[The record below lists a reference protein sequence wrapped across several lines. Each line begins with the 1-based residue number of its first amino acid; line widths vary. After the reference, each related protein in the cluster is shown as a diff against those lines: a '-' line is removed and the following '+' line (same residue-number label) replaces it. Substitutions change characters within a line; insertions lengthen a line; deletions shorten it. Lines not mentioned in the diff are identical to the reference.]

1 MSDTSTSNLMYLP
14 YYMPDVSF
22 NKVKYS
28 NNLIKNGS
36 ILITDPDNGIT
47 DMNQKFLGIFKND
60 YIYQPVVQST
70 IFNIGFVQN
79 NNNNITFFNG
89 FTQNITES
97 TKLNQNSIQNFNY
110 NTIFGLTKADKTVI
124 DWNYFGSNRKELTD
138 AIYSRL
144 GPKLFYYNN
153 GDYTTGNFSIG
164 NLGTVNSPLNINN
177 ATILNNLS
185 GLTIYPV
192 DPNLQPIKIDGTTQ
206 INSINN
212 IWPYKVQQKD
222 TQYYSIL
229 TNGKNEALLALP
241 TVELNTPTQ
250 YLLTTKF
257 NDTTMKNEYSYTD
270 LGDIIQNNYH
280 YIVSY
285 FDTRP
290 TRSNTNNITFN
301 SLISSIFNENLVQFM
316 PLAQFTSNTCSA
328 VHYVSSASNYA
339 SCLPIAWTTT
349 QPHTFPYTTKQ
360 SLGDICPIRLE
371 WGKNITITT
380 EINYTCA
387 NMINLSNILSGWN
400 YNDSNWKVVNQLGNN
415 ASRAN
420 VPYINAGLVLY
431 VPNTYYNDYDTHY
444 KGNLYIDK
452 NNKNFATSK
461 IFINLDNNDIPINY
475 YINIAGVNVNL
486 NIPLDSSLKYLP
498 SSTKHITIDN
508 NLYKCIWYTQTV
520 DINGIFY
527 NITLV
532 NNKSIKDVWA
542 KTKIFNKVDTINKY
556 FKVYVTLSTSVTKS
570 INYVYNSIDS
580 NYTFVFNI
588 GNNIFTIIK
597 PKSEITQVKDQSIG
611 SISNGLY
618 TYDIT
623 INNYTA
629 QESGKCDVTIT
640 LKNDDGHNNNP
651 NYITISSD
659 SLPDLNI
666 IVIYSH
672 NDISINQFYQ
682 VATETHQEKIARNIS
697 LNQFF
702 IQSSNDDTYVT
713 TLNNKSDIFIK
724 IENNRGINNNVSFTS
739 TSDYTNVCYY
749 IDLANEPGE
758 EGEKTT
764 PPTTSGTMNNFGKFK
779 TWLNKFDIGPFWS
792 NMNDKTKNYLNKIYS
807 YTNTPTDDLLNYQF
821 NLSTPC
827 CLPFDTLSTSSNVQ
841 KYNNHFITSNNA
853 DGTNYNDDAYIYNN
867 TNFLGYI
874 SKDNINTS
882 QDLVK
887 LVNVFSVPIT
897 NALNTTHT
905 ATDTMTFRFEKPTL
919 PGTTDYYYIIGIY
932 LYLTKGIPLTTL
944 NNYPHYIGFSPST
957 NILEPAI
964 LQDSNETG
972 GGVPVLLN
980 SSFVKNTTDL
990 YNDNYTNSILMKD
1003 YLTTPSIFM
1012 SINEST
1018 GNNL

>member
-47 DMNQKFLGIFKND
+47 DMNQKFLGNFKND
-60 YIYQPVVQST
+60 YTYQPVVQST

-124 DWNYFGSNRKELTD
+124 DWNYFGLNRKELTD

-164 NLGTVNSPLNINN
+164 NHTISNPSTNITNGEN
-177 ATILNNLS
+177 LKNLS

-192 DPNLQPIKIDGTTQ
+192 DPNLQPIE
-206 INSINN
+206 INENTPISSINN

-316 PLAQFTSNTCSA
+316 PLAHFTSNTCSA

-400 YNDSNWKVVNQLGNN
+400 YNDSNWKVVNQLDNN

-431 VPNTYYNDYDTHY
+431 VPNTNYNDYDTHY
-444 KGNLYIDK
+444 VGNLYIDSD
-452 NNKNFATSK
+452 NKNFATSK
-461 IFINLDNNDIPINY
+461 IFINLDNNGYPINY
-475 YINIAGVNVNL
+475 FIKIAGVSVNL

-498 SSTKHITIDN
+498 EVNSTNKQFGSN
-508 NLYKCIWYTQTV
+508 SEKYCIWYEQTI

-527 NITLV
+527 NITFV
-532 NNKSIKDVWA
+532 NDNSIKDVYN
-542 KTKIFNKVDTINKY
+542 NKQITIINDPDIINEY
-556 FKVYVTLSTSVTKS
+556 FKVYVTLSTTVTKS
-570 INYVYNSIDS
+570 INYIYNSGK
-580 NYTFVFNI
+580 YTFVFNI
-588 GNNIFTIIK
+588 GNNIITKEK
-597 PKSEITQVKDQSIG
+597 PQTQGNAEITFNSVSV
-611 SISNGLY
+611 GLY
-618 TYDIT
+618 KYKIT
-623 INNYTA
+623 FKNYSEN
-629 QESGKCDVTIT
+629 ESGKCNVIITLLNDNNKYYNQISTTSIGIKVIYSLTNVETQKFYELSSSSTNGDVTIDT
-640 LKNDDGHNNNP
+640 S
-651 NYITISSD
+651 IS
-659 SLPDLNI
+659 
-666 IVIYSH
+666 Y
-672 NDISINQFYQ
+672 
-682 VATETHQEKIARNIS
+682 K
-697 LNQFF
+697 QFF
-702 IQSSNDDTYVT
+702 IIIETSIYVT
-713 TLNNKSDIFIK
+713 SLNNNSNISVTIADGSGF
-724 IENNRGINNNVSFTS
+724 NNTTVLTTDNNNNLIKYFIELKNN
-739 TSDYTNVCYY
+739 DGR
-749 IDLANEPGE
+749 LPE
-758 EGEKTT
+758 TT
-764 PPTTSGTMNNFGKFK
+764 GTMNHFGKFK
-779 TWLNKFDIGPFWS
+779 NWLNQFDIGPFWS
-792 NMNDKTKNYLNKIYS
+792 NMNDKTKKYLNDIYS
-807 YTNTPTDDLLNYQF
+807 YTNTPTGDLLKYQF

-827 CLPFDTLSTSSNVQ
+827 CLPFDTLATSSNVQ
-841 KYNNHFITSNNA
+841 KYNNHFITSNSE
-853 DGTNYNDDAYIYNN
+853 GTTAVGQDQTEAYIYDAN
-867 TNFLGYI
+867 NFLGYI
-874 SKDNINTS
+874 SKNNISTS

-932 LYLTKGIPLTTL
+932 LYLTKGIPFATL

-957 NILEPAI
+957 NILNPSI
-964 LQDSNETG
+964 LQNDSTSG
-972 GGVPVLLN
+972 GGVPILLD

-990 YNDNYTNSILMKD
+990 YNDNYDNSILMKD